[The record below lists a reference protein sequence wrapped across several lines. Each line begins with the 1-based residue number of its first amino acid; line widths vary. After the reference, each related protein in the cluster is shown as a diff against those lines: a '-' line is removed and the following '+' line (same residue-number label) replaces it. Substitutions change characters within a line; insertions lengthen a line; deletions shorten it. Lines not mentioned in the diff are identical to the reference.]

1 MRASVESLAPAVTL
15 YSKEPVSLMVPAKTW
30 SPSAFSTGRLSP
42 VMGAWLMADRPE
54 VIRPSSA
61 MRSPGR
67 TRTTAPFATSL
78 AGSSVHEPSACR
90 TVAVSGAKSISP
102 RMALRARSS
111 DFASITSANAN
122 RNMTMAASGQWPIAM
137 PPVTAMAIRAF
148 MFRLRFFSAI
158 QPFL

>member
-1 MRASVESLAPAVTL
+1 
-15 YSKEPVSLMVPAKTW
+15 
-30 SPSAFSTGRLSP
+30 
-42 VMGAWLMADRPE
+42 
-54 VIRPSSA
+54 
-61 MRSPGR
+61 
-67 TRTTAPFATSL
+67 
-78 AGSSVHEPSACR
+78 
-90 TVAVSGAKSISP
+90 
-102 RMALRARSS
+102 MALRARSS